1 MNCGNCGAPL
11 APGVKYCDKCGTEVG
26 APIAP
31 PPPAPKK
38 GPNKIIIIAVL
49 CAIIVALITTI
60 AIVMVNKDS
69 DSGDDTKT
77 SRKKDT
83 PDEPVKP
90 DTPDNP
96 DQPDQPDEPDEPD
109 QPQQAE
115 LPKIDTTN
123 VVFKPESSSDSRAN
137 NIQYIGS
144 YYFAED
150 NSKYAD
156 YRVLMKNNNNEL
168 IDVRLYL
175 NFYKNGQRIGSVSAW
190 ASNVK
195 AGSEFVADFSLSA
208 REPYDSFDITVSAEK
223 IDSSYYGDF
232 KIDESKVK
240 VVKAERKIVAMYENT
255 STETF
260 TAYAC
265 IKYMKDGKVVFVDK
279 TISSSVDPGLN
290 AEFTFYNFSIPED
303 VEYDDYK
310 VVIYSA
316 YYVANKDF

>member
-1 MNCGNCGAPL
+1 MNCGKCGAPL

-31 PPPAPKK
+31 PPVEPKK

-60 AIVMVNKDS
+60 AIVMVTKDS
-69 DSGDDTKT
+69 DSSDDTKT
-77 SRKKDT
+77 STKKEKDK
-83 PDEPVKP
+83 PVEPVNP
-90 DTPDNP
+90 DGPIDPVTP
-96 DQPDQPDEPDEPD
+96 DQPDQPD
-109 QPQQAE
+109 QPEQAQ
-115 LPKIDTTN
+115 LPKIDTSN
-123 VVFKPESSSDSRAN
+123 VVFKPESSTDSRAN
-137 NIQYIGS
+137 NIQYLGS

-150 NSKYAD
+150 NAKYAD
-156 YRVLMKNNNNEL
+156 YRVLLKNNNEL

-223 IDSSYYGDF
+223 VDSSYYGDF

-279 TISSSVDPGLN
+279 TISSSVAPGLN